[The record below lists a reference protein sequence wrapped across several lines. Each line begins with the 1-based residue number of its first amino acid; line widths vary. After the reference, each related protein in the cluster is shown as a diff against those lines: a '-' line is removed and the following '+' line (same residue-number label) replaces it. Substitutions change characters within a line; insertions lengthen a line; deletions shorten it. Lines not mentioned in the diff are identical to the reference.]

1 MFEIGFG
8 TVVMIS
14 IIVFLIE
21 QANNARA
28 DREGAREVERQVNAA
43 RKRARERGT
52 NSKYPSW
59 MTTSWK
65 EDAEDR

>member
-1 MFEIGFG
+1 MFHIGFG
-8 TVVMIS
+8 TVLLLS
-14 IIVFLIE
+14 IVVYLIE
-21 QANNARA
+21 QSNNARE
-28 DREGAREVERQVNAA
+28 DREGAREVERQMNAA
-43 RKRARERGT
+43 RKRARQRAS